1 MNTFQIY
8 DDLMLDIDILKQQI
22 ELARA
27 EQEQWWFDGRLFPTV
42 PLDVA
47 AARVDKLS
55 DAIERME
62 LELEVKMER
71 LNKLNEQLQKYKG
84 LEYKVFYMRY
94 VECMTLRDIADKLN
108 YNYDYIR
115 RVAVRLRAE

>member
-8 DDLMLDIDILKQQI
+8 DDLMLDIEILKQQI
-22 ELARA
+22 ELARS
-27 EQEQWWFDGRLFPTV
+27 EQQQWWIDGRLFPTV